1 MVLIGVEFMLSLV
14 EEDHFSAKMV
24 FNDKGAIFFRVNQQ
38 HCYQKAEGISYKDN
52 YEGNALA
59 AMLAARKV
67 EIRYHQQF
75 SDNRV
80 ASIMASLMEQP
91 RLSFMKG
98 WKVTYQGRVLSVPKV
113 YPPHLIFPKNPK
125 IYQLLENK
133 KVNYIK

>member
-1 MVLIGVEFMLSLV
+1 MVLLGVEFMLSLV

-24 FNDKGAIFFRVNQQ
+24 FNERGAIFFRVNLQ

-52 YEGNALA
+52 YKGNALA
-59 AMLAARKV
+59 AMLAPGKV

-80 ASIMASLMEQP
+80 ARIMASLMEQP

-98 WKVTYQGRVLSVPKV
+98 WKVTYQGRALSVT
-113 YPPHLIFPKNPK
+113 
-125 IYQLLENK
+125 
-133 KVNYIK
+133 